1 MSIYDNISIT
11 SSDDDINLSELKKRN
26 MNTEDK
32 NYCVVCNEHYVN
44 NSTGECYQ
52 FKICGGWAHES
63 CGQKGVINFFCQK
76 CF

>member
-32 NYCVVCNEHYVN
+32 NYYVVCNEHYVQVYV
-44 NSTGECYQ
+44 C
-52 FKICGGWAHES
+52 
-63 CGQKGVINFFCQK
+63 V
-76 CF
+76 